1 MRCAI
6 ALLLLLFVATCQ
18 AENLA
23 PNPGA
28 EATDGK
34 LPGFARYTGAG
45 VATVAPSASEKH
57 SGQGCACLDVT
68 GWWRPRDAPDTPEH
82 RTVNMSLVLAGNDGF
97 TGTGALAGTPG
108 ELYAVSFWYKGDLPS
123 AVVRGMAWPSL
134 QSAQA
139 ERTVIPGLAETIV
152 PGPDW
157 KPFGAIFRLP
167 DKTPY
172 FAIQINAAGNQKEGY
187 RLGKVCVDDVR
198 IVRKAWPDGEM
209 RAVWWYGPTERKDQA
224 QSLAETRAMVSRLKA
239 TGFNTI
245 LLETKSLYLAAVD
258 RPELQK
264 DAPGS
269 DWDYW
274 GAVVKLAT
282 AEGLQVHAWYPPW
295 TYKRSYS
302 AVELRDHPDWKA
314 VYAGGRA
321 AEDAICFVRPESRQY
336 QLDLLRRALERYPDL
351 AGIHIEE
358 PGHPTC
364 HCAYCAKLASEWLGL
379 DIVADPAGTEASLRN
394 LAAFM
399 NGDFFA
405 RLRGMVNAMRPEV
418 WLSANGS
425 AGANPDWSIARD
437 WPTWSRRGY
446 IDFYIPQIYTEDVAR
461 FGKLLGDTQGVL
473 GGSTMVAGMA
483 VSWTGIYPR
492 RQDPQNIVAEIK
504 TARQAGAKGFCVFRA
519 ALFEEPHW
527 QALGEVVHEK

>member
-1 MRCAI
+1 MRCLTTCA
-6 ALLLLLFVATCQ
+6 ALLLVTAAFAQ
-18 AENLA
+18 NLA

-28 EATDGK
+28 EGADGK
-34 LPGFARYTGAG
+34 FPGFARYTGAG
-45 VATVAPSASEKH
+45 VATVASSVAEKH

-68 GWWRPRDAPDTPEH
+68 GWYHRPTESDTPANH
-82 RTVNMSLVLAGNDGF
+82 TVNVALVLADNDGF
-97 TGTGALAGTPG
+97 TGKGALPGQAG
-108 ELYAVSFWYKGDLPS
+108 ELYAVSFWYKGDLP
-123 AVVRGMAWPSL
+123 AATVRGMAWPGPES
-134 QSAQA
+134 QSADRVQ
-139 ERTVIPGLAETIV
+139 IPGLAETIV
-152 PGPDW
+152 PGPQW
-157 KPFGAIFRLP
+157 RPFGATFRLP
-167 DKTPY
+167 ANAPY
-172 FAIQINAAGNQKEGY
+172 FAIQINATGLEKDGY
-187 RLGKVCVDDVR
+187 RLGKVFVDDVR
-198 IVRKAWPDGEM
+198 ISVKSWPDGEM
-209 RAVWWYGPTERKDQA
+209 RAVWWWGPKERADRERC
-224 QSLAETRAMVSRLKA
+224 LAESTAMLDRLKA

-245 LLETKSLYLAAVD
+245 LLSVNSLVLAAVD
-258 RPELQK
+258 RPELR
-264 DAPGS
+264 DRAPGA
-269 DWDYW
+269 DWDWY
-274 GAVVKLAT
+274 GEVVKLAT
-282 AEGLQVHAWYPPW
+282 ARGLQVHAWYAPW
-295 TYKRSYS
+295 TYKRAYS
-302 AVELRDHPDWKA
+302 SVEQIDHPDWKA

-351 AGIHIEE
+351 AGLHIEE

-364 HCAYCAKLASEWLGL
+364 HCGYCAKLAQEWLGL

-461 FGKLLGDTQGVL
+461 FGRLLGDTQGVL
-473 GGSTMVAGMA
+473 GGGTMVAGMA

-504 TARQAGAKGFCVFRA
+504 AARQAGAKGFCVFRA
-519 ALFEEPHW
+519 ALFEAPHW
-527 QALGEVVHEK
+527 QALGEVIREK